1 MYGTLGIH
9 WACSL
14 LGFLSLGMAIIPFAF
29 INYGDRLK
37 AGSKFRAEVHA
48 LRKQEEEDAE
58 VERNASAQF
67 PQDEVLEKEAK
78 LV

>member
-29 INYGDRLK
+29 IKYGDRLK

-48 LRKQEEEDAE
+48 LRQQEEEDAE
-58 VERNASAQF
+58 AERNTNAQLT
-67 PQDEVLEKEAK
+67 QDEVHEKEAK